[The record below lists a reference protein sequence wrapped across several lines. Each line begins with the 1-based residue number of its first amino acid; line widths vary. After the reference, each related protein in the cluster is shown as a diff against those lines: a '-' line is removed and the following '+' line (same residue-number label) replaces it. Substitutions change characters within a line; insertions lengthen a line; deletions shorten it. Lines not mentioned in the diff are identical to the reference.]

1 MNKNEYRILLKQAG
15 TIELTD
21 AERKKINGSFINLPI
36 GNTHYELKGKGE
48 TIVLIHGYATPYYIY
63 DKLFDFF
70 TENGYRV
77 LRYDLLG
84 RGFSERIDADYTPE
98 LFAQQLYELS
108 EALLKDT
115 EDFYLVGTS
124 MGGSI
129 CAEFCKNHP
138 EKVKKLALLAPA
150 GMDTFK
156 PPFYMKL
163 STVPVIGTAI
173 FNIIGNATLLKNCA
187 REMYNCDAEER
198 ELFERKFAEAIKYNG
213 FLKCTLSSLKN
224 TILRTD
230 KTIKSYIATAENKIP
245 ILCIWGTADKTMPYY
260 QTERL
265 KQICPQATLITYE
278 NSGHIFVYDEG
289 ERTANDVA
297 EFIYN

>member
-1 MNKNEYRILLKQAG
+1 MNKNEYKILIKQAG
-15 TIELTD
+15 TLELTD
-21 AERKKINGSFINLPI
+21 AERKRLNGSFIDLPA
-36 GNTHYELKGKGE
+36 GNTHYELKGQGE
-48 TIVLIHGYATPYYIY
+48 TIVLVHGYATPFYIY
-63 DKLFDFF
+63 DKLFEKF

-84 RGFSERIDADYTPE
+84 RGFSERTDADYTPE
-98 LFAQQLYELS
+98 LFAQQLYELT
-108 EALLKDT
+108 ENLLNDT
-115 EDFYLVGTS
+115 DSFYLVGTS

-129 CAEFCKNHP
+129 CAEFCKMHP

-163 STVPVIGTAI
+163 STVPIIGTAI
-173 FNIIGNATLLKNCA
+173 FNIIGNKTLLKNCA
-187 REMYNCDAEER
+187 REIYNCDEKER
-198 ELFERKFAEAIKYNG
+198 DYFERKFAEAIKYKG

-245 ILCIWGTADKTMPYY
+245 ILCIWGTIDKTMPYY

-265 KQICPQATLITYE
+265 LQVCPESTLITYE
-278 NSGHIFVYDEG
+278 NSGHLFVYDEG
-289 ERTANDVA
+289 ERTAEDVSR
-297 EFIYN
+297 FFSR